1 MPAPQATASRPM
13 NVESNNEWED
23 WNKLCCPGLVKTNEW
38 PKKQMA
44 SFPFILIYDFWKE
57 EMNEPKY
64 FTEKKNTNFQNYS
77 LLNL

>member
-1 MPAPQATASRPM
+1 MLPQAWLKLMS
-13 NVESNNEWED
+13 D
-23 WNKLCCPGLVKTNEW
+23 LKNKWLL
-38 PKKQMA
+38 
-44 SFPFILIYDFWKE
+44 SHLFYDFWKE

>member
-1 MPAPQATASRPM
+1 M
-13 NVESNNEWED
+13 NGKTGINYAA
-23 WNKLCCPGLVKTNEW
+23 PGLVKTNEW

-64 FTEKKNTNFQNYS
+64 FTEKKYK
-77 LLNL
+77 LPEL